1 MLSERYSFDVIEDRI
16 ETMTATD
23 DLKAALWL
31 LAWSNQAVANRDR
44 TINEALT
51 LASRPRG

>member
-31 LAWSNQAVANRDR
+31 LAWSNQAATNRHR